1 MTNIQNKQGGYSR
14 KALDYFKNPRHAGE
28 LENPDGVGKV
38 GNPVC
43 GDVMHIFIKVK
54 DSSISEIRFKTF
66 GCVAAISSSEAL
78 CVLAEGKEL
87 EEAEKITNKDILEH
101 LEWLPPVKM
110 HCSVLGAEGLHE
122 AIKDYREKH
131 KKA

>member
-1 MTNIQNKQGGYSR
+1 MANIQNNQGGYSKR
-14 KALDYFKNPRHAGE
+14 AMDYFQNPKHVGE
-28 LENPDGVGKV
+28 IENPDGTGKV

-43 GDVMHIFIKVK
+43 GDVMHIYIKVEDNK
-54 DSSISEIRFKTF
+54 ISEIRFKTF

-78 CVLAEGKEL
+78 CVIAEGKPL
-87 EEAEKITNKDILEH
+87 DEAEKITNKDILGH
-101 LEWLPPVKM
+101 LGWLPPVKM
-110 HCSVLGAEGLHE
+110 HCSILGAEGLHE

>member
-14 KALDYFKNPRHAGE
+14 KAMDYFQDPKHAGE
-28 LENPDGVGKV
+28 IKGPDGLGKV
-38 GNPVC
+38 GNAVC

-54 DSSISEIRFKTF
+54 DNRISEIRFKTF

-78 CVLAEGKEL
+78 CRIAEGKTL
-87 EEAEKITNKDILEH
+87 EEAEKITNKDILDH
-101 LEWLPPVKM
+101 LGWLPPVKM
-110 HCSVLGAEGLHE
+110 HCSVLGADGLYE